1 MNTYFGSL
9 EKQLAGRTVTIGEY
23 SYPSGYR
30 IDRHS
35 HAAAYLSVVLQG
47 EYRETVD
54 RSENQISGPTVIV
67 HRPGE
72 SHHDVFGTRG
82 ATILSIDMPADWFQ
96 LLLERS
102 RTVYIGHDVR
112 AAIARVARAA
122 KADHAAS
129 EWFLESAVLHLVGT
143 MLHQNERLRSDPPWL
158 PRLTAYLHDTYSR
171 NTPLSDLAAIAQVHP
186 VSMARQFQKKHRCT
200 IGAYV
205 RSLRIER
212 ALRDLAD
219 GRKPIAEIAAE
230 HGFSDQ
236 SHLTRHLRLATGMTP
251 ARWRARNGPQGEP

>member
-1 MNTYFGSL
+1 MNAYFGSL

-23 SYPSGYR
+23 SYAGGYR

-35 HAAAYLSVVLQG
+35 HAAAYLSVVLHG

-54 RSENQISGPTVIV
+54 RAENQISGPTVIV

-72 SHHDVFGTRG
+72 SHHDVFGRRG

-96 LLLERS
+96 LLLARS
-102 RTVYIGHDVR
+102 RTVYAGHDVR
-112 AAIARVARAA
+112 AAIARVARAV

-143 MLHQNERLRSDPPWL
+143 VLQQSERLRSEPPWL
-158 PRLTAYLHDTYSR
+158 ARLTAYLNDTYAQ
-171 NTPLSDLAAIAQVHP
+171 NTPLSELAAIAQLHP
-186 VSMARQFQKKHRCT
+186 VSMARQFQKRHRCT
-200 IGAYV
+200 IGEYV
-205 RSLRIER
+205 RALRIER
-212 ALRDLAD
+212 ALQDLAD
-219 GRKPIAEIAAE
+219 ERKPIAEIAAE

-236 SHLTRHLRLATGMTP
+236 SHLTRQLRLATGMTP
-251 ARWRARNGPQGEP
+251 ARWRAKNRPRGR